1 MKKIILCGYMAS
13 GKSTTGPLLTS
24 ASGLKYIDL
33 DAVIVQNTGKTI
45 PQLFQESEIKFRK
58 TEHETLKEIV
68 QSDNGFVLS
77 LGGGTP
83 CYANN
88 HLFLE
93 QEDVISIYL
102 KASIPEIVKRL
113 AADTAERP
121 LLKGLQGDALTEYI
135 GQHLFER
142 SYFYNKAK
150 HTVATDGKSPEVVV
164 NEIMS
169 LY

>member
-13 GKSTTGPLLTS
+13 GKSTVGPLLAT

-33 DAVIVQNTGKTI
+33 DAFIEHKTGKTI
-45 PQLFQESEIKFRK
+45 SWLIQDSEIKFRK
-58 TEHETLKEIV
+58 TEHEALKEIMEN
-68 QSDNGFVLS
+68 DENFVLS

-88 HLFLE
+88 HLFLQ
-93 QEDVISIYL
+93 QEDVISVYL
-102 KASIPEIVKRL
+102 KASIPEIIKRL
-113 AADTAERP
+113 AADTTPRP
-121 LLKGLQGDALTEYI
+121 LLKNLSGEALHEFI
-135 GQHLFER
+135 AQHLFER
-142 SYFYNKAK
+142 SYFYMKARHVINTDNKA
-150 HTVATDGKSPEVVV
+150 ATAIV